1 MDPDKIDEYRIR
13 DLIYKLN
20 YHTKKYDEGSPEISD
35 REWDDMYFELQ
46 DLENWT
52 GLYFEDSPTQRVVF
66 QEVSKLNKVE
76 HNHPMLSLDKTKSID
91 VIKSFIGNKDCI
103 CMAKMDGLTCSLRY
117 LDGKLVSAETR
128 GNGIV
133 GEDILHNALQVK
145 NIPNKIDYK
154 EELIVDGEIICTY
167 KDFEPFAAEYKNP
180 RNFASG
186 SIRLL
191 SSKESASRNLTF
203 VAWDVIKG
211 LSQMSEELGV
221 PALLTCKLAE
231 LNELGFTIVP
241 FHNCNKIDIEDFNS
255 EYNRIGYVKQLAQN
269 AQYPIDGLVFKY
281 NNCDE
286 YEAAGR
292 TDHHFKG
299 GLAYKFYD
307 EEYETTIEGI
317 EWTMGRTGVLTPVAM
332 LAPIDIDGTEVSR
345 ANLHNITVAHE
356 TLGGLCFGWKGQK
369 VWVYKANMIIPQISK
384 AEEDDKRTKEYFTL
398 PYVCPVCGGEVET
411 RKEVDSE
418 MLYCANPQCEGKLVN
433 RIEHFFGKKGLDAKG
448 ISKATISKLIDLGW
462 VTRIADVFDLSRYK
476 DEWKTL
482 PGFGEKSVSNI
493 LGSIDACRNC
503 DLESAIAGIGIPLIG
518 RTVAKDLAKRFATYA
533 AFKENIEGSFDFS
546 TLGGY
551 GYEMNKS
558 LKTFNYEELDYIV
571 ENYLNIKEDIKENY
585 EKKLQ
590 NLVFCVTGKVSIWK
604 NRDELSAFIESLGGK
619 VTGSVSKNTNYLINN
634 DVNSTSAKNNKA
646 KELGIPIISE
656 QTFMD
661 NFDISK

>member
-1 MDPDKIDEYRIR
+1 MNKVRELIDT
-13 DLIYKLN
+13 LN
-20 YHTKKYDEGSPEISD
+20 YHTKLYDEGRPEISD
-35 REWDDMYFELQ
+35 REWDVLYFTLVQ
-46 DLENWT
+46 LEAET
-52 GLYFEDSPTQRVVF
+52 GLYFEDSPTQRIHF

-76 HNHPMLSLDKTKSID
+76 HNHPMLSLDKTKEISEIE
-91 VIKSFIGNKDCI
+91 SFIRNKDFI
-103 CMAKMDGLTCSLRY
+103 AMSKLDGLTCSLRY
-117 LDGKLVSAETR
+117 VDGKLVGAETR
-128 GNGIV
+128 GNGII
-133 GEDILHNALQVK
+133 GEDILHNALVIK
-145 NIPNKIDYK
+145 SIPNKIAYDK
-154 EELIVDGEIICTY
+154 ELIIDGEIICTY
-167 KDFEPFAAEYKNP
+167 DNFERFSTEYKNP

-191 SSKESASRNLTF
+191 DSKECSTRNLTF

-211 LSQMSEELGV
+211 LDEDVLIGKLDTLEIYGFITV
-221 PALLTCKLAE
+221 PFYFGNDNVE
-231 LNELGFTIVP
+231 TIV
-241 FHNCNKIDIEDFNS
+241 
-255 EYNRIGYVKQLAQN
+255 EYIKEKSQKLS
-269 AQYPIDGLVFKY
+269 YPIDGVVFKY
-281 NNCDE
+281 NQCDE
-286 YEAAGR
+286 YNAAGR

-299 GLAYKFYD
+299 GIAYKFYD
-307 EEYETTIEGI
+307 EEYETVLKDI
-317 EWTMGRTGVLTPVAM
+317 EWTMGRTGVLTPVAIFEPVD
-332 LAPIDIDGTEVSR
+332 ADGSIIEKAS
-345 ANLHNITVAHE
+345 LHNVSVAND
-356 TLGGLCFGWKGQK
+356 TLGGLGFGWKGQK
-369 VWVYKANMIIPQISK
+369 IWVYKANMIIPQISR
-384 AEEDDKRTKEYFTL
+384 AEEDDERTKEYFTL

-462 VTRIADVFDLSRYK
+462 VTRIGDVFTLERFK
-476 DEWKTL
+476 DEWTNL

-493 LGSIDACRNC
+493 LSAIDASRNC
-503 DLESAIAGIGIPLIG
+503 SLESVLSGIGIPLIG
-518 RTVAKDLAKRFATYA
+518 RTVAKDLANRFSSYG
-533 AFKENIEGSFDFS
+533 AFKENVKGDFDFS
-546 TLGGY
+546 CISGY
-551 GYEMNKS
+551 GYEMNKA

-590 NLVFCVTGKVSIWK
+590 NLVFCVTGKVNIWK

-661 NFDISK
+661 SFDISK

>member
-1 MDPDKIDEYRIR
+1 MVDKCKVVTIR
-13 DLIYKLN
+13 NLINTLN
-20 YHTKKYDEGSPEISD
+20 LYTEAYDAGEPAISD
-35 REWDDMYFELQ
+35 KEWDNLYFQLVKM
-46 DLENWT
+46 ENET
-52 GLYFEDSPTQRVVF
+52 GLYYDDSPTQKIHF

-76 HNHPMLSLDKTKSID
+76 HNHPMLSLDKTKELDEID
-91 VIKSFIGNKDCI
+91 SFIGTKSFI

-117 LDGKLVSAETR
+117 RDGKLIMAETR
-128 GNGIV
+128 GNGQI
-133 GEDILHNALQVK
+133 GEDILHNALVVK
-145 NIPNKIDYK
+145 NIPKRIPFVDG
-154 EELIVDGEIICTY
+154 ELTVDGEIICTHE
-167 KDFEPFAAEYKNP
+167 DFIPFQEEYKNP

-191 SSKESASRNLTF
+191 DSRECAQRNLSF
-203 VAWDVIKG
+203 VAWDAFGDEFRDDFLSEKLYELRTYGFTVVPFIASNLKYNTLG
-211 LSQMSEELGV
+211 LSLED
-221 PALLTCKLAE
+221 
-231 LNELGFTIVP
+231 IVE
-241 FHNCNKIDIEDFNS
+241 KIKAYNS
-255 EYNRIGYVKQLAQN
+255 
-269 AQYPIDGLVFKY
+269 QYPMDGLVFKY
-281 NNCDE
+281 DTTDE
-286 YEAAGR
+286 YNAAGR

-307 EEYETTIEGI
+307 EEYETTIEDI
-317 EWTMGRTGVLTPVAM
+317 EWTMGRTGVLTPVAI

-345 ANLHNITVAHE
+345 ANIHNITVAHE

-369 VWVYKANMIIPQISK
+369 VWVYKANMIIPQISR
-384 AEEDDKRTKEYFTL
+384 AEEDDDRTKEYFTL

-462 VTRIADVFDLSRYK
+462 VTRIGDVFNLARFK
-476 DEWKTL
+476 DEWTNL

-493 LGSIDACRNC
+493 LSAIDASRNC
-503 DLESAIAGIGIPLIG
+503 SLESVLSGIGIPLIG
-518 RTVAKDLAKRFATYA
+518 RTVAKDLANRFSSYG
-533 AFKENIEGSFDFS
+533 AFKENIKGDFDFS
-546 TLGGY
+546 CIGGY

-590 NLVFCVTGKVSIWK
+590 NLVFCVTGKVNIWK

-661 NFDISK
+661 SFDISK

>member
-1 MDPDKIDEYRIR
+1 MDPDRIDEYRIR
-13 DLIYKLN
+13 DLIYQLN
-20 YHTKKYDEGSPEISD
+20 YHTKKYDEGNPEISD
-35 REWDDMYFELQ
+35 KEWDDMYFELQ
-46 DLENWT
+46 GLENWT
-52 GLYFEDSPTQRVVF
+52 GLHFEDSPTQKVVF

-76 HNHPMLSLDKTKSID
+76 HNHPMLSLAKTKEISE
-91 VIKSFIGNKDCI
+91 VESFLGDKAYI
-103 CMAKMDGLTCSLRY
+103 CMGKMDGLTCSLRY
-117 LDGKLVSAETR
+117 LGGKLVSAETR
-128 GNGIV
+128 GNGQV
-133 GEDILHNALQVK
+133 GEDILHNALVIK
-145 NIPNKIDYK
+145 NIPKRIPWQD
-154 EELIVDGEIICTY
+154 EFIVDGEIICTY
-167 KDFEPFAAEYKNP
+167 DNFEPFSSEYKNP

-191 SSKESASRNLTF
+191 DSRECSKRNLTF
-203 VAWDVIKG
+203 VAWDII
-211 LSQMSEELGV
+211 
-221 PALLTCKLAE
+221 
-231 LNELGFTIVP
+231 GFTMKLLSTKMELLKEYGFTTVP
-241 FHNCNKIDIEDFNS
+241 YTIDDDFYTSTLEEQIEK
-255 EYNRIGYVKQLAQN
+255 VKKECADLS
-269 AQYPIDGLVFKY
+269 YPIDGVVFKY
-281 NNCDE
+281 DFCRA
-286 YEAAGR
+286 YEEAGR

-345 ANLHNITVAHE
+345 ANIHNITVAHE

-384 AEEDDKRTKEYFTL
+384 AEEDDERTKEYFTL

-462 VTRIADVFDLSRYK
+462 VTRIGDVFNLARFK
-476 DEWKTL
+476 DEWTNL

-493 LGSIDACRNC
+493 LSAIDASRNC
-503 DLESAIAGIGIPLIG
+503 SLESVLSGIGIPLIG
-518 RTVAKDLAKRFATYA
+518 RTVAKDLANRFSSYG
-533 AFKENIEGSFDFS
+533 AFKENIKGDFDFS
-546 TLGGY
+546 CIGGY

-661 NFDISK
+661 SFDISK

>member
-1 MDPDKIDEYRIR
+1 MADKCEMIRMR
-13 DLIYKLN
+13 DLINTLN
-20 YHTKKYDEGSPEISD
+20 IYTEAYDRGEPIISD
-35 REWDDMYFELQ
+35 REWDDLYFKLVKM
-46 DLENWT
+46 ENET
-52 GLYFEDSPTQRVVF
+52 GLYYEDSPTQKIHF
-66 QEVSKLNKVE
+66 KEVSKLDKVT
-76 HNHPMLSLDKTKSID
+76 HSHPMLSLAKTKEISE
-91 VIKSFIGNKDCI
+91 VESFLGDKAYI
-103 CMAKMDGLTCSLRY
+103 CMGKMDGLTCSLTYRG
-117 LDGKLVSAETR
+117 GKLVGAETR

-133 GEDILHNALQVK
+133 GEDILHNAYVIK
-145 NIPNKIDYK
+145 NIPKRIPWQD
-154 EELIVDGEIICTY
+154 EFIVDGEIICTY
-167 KDFEPFAAEYKNP
+167 DNFEKFSNEYKNP

-191 SSKESASRNLTF
+191 DSRECSTRNLTF
-203 VAWDVIKG
+203 VAWDIIDFTMKL
-211 LSQMSEELGV
+211 LSTKMEL
-221 PALLTCKLAE
+221 LKE
-231 LNELGFTIVP
+231 YGFTTVP
-241 FHNCNKIDIEDFNS
+241 YTIDDDFYTPTLEEQIEK
-255 EYNRIGYVKQLAQN
+255 VKKECADLS
-269 AQYPIDGLVFKY
+269 YPIDGVVFKY
-281 NNCDE
+281 DFCRV
-286 YEAAGR
+286 YEEAGR

-307 EEYETTIEGI
+307 EEYETTIEDI
-317 EWTMGRTGVLTPVAM
+317 EWTMGRTGVLTPVAI
-332 LAPIDIDGTEVSR
+332 LTPIDIDGTEVSR
-345 ANLHNITVAHE
+345 ANIHNITVAHE
-356 TLGGLCFGWKGQK
+356 TLGGVCFGWKGQK

-384 AEEDDKRTKEYFTL
+384 AEEDDERTKAYFTL

-462 VTRIADVFDLSRYK
+462 VTRISDVFDLSRYK

-518 RTVAKDLAKRFATYA
+518 RTVAKDLASRFTTYG

-546 TLGGY
+546 TIGGY
-551 GYEMNKS
+551 GYEMNKA

-590 NLVFCVTGKVSIWK
+590 NLVFCVTGKVNIWK

>member
-1 MDPDKIDEYRIR
+1 MDPDRIDEYRIR

-20 YHTKKYDEGSPEISD
+20 YYTKKYDEGNPEISD
-35 REWDDMYFELQ
+35 KEWDDMYFKLQ

-52 GLYFEDSPTQRVVF
+52 GLYFEDSPTQKVVF

-76 HNHPMLSLDKTKSID
+76 HNHPMLSLAKTKEISE
-91 VIKSFIGNKDCI
+91 VESFLGDKAYI

-128 GNGIV
+128 GNGQV
-133 GEDILHNALQVK
+133 GEDILHNALVIK
-145 NIPNKIDYK
+145 NIPKRIPWQ
-154 EELIVDGEIICTY
+154 EEFIVDGEIICTY
-167 KDFEPFAAEYKNP
+167 DDFEPFSNEYKNP

-191 SSKESASRNLTF
+191 DSRECAKRNLTF
-203 VAWDVIKG
+203 VAWDIIKFTMKL
-211 LSQMSEELGV
+211 LSTKMELLKEYGFTTVPYTIDDDFYTPNLDQQIEKIQNQCKELG
-221 PALLTCKLAE
+221 
-231 LNELGFTIVP
+231 
-241 FHNCNKIDIEDFNS
+241 
-255 EYNRIGYVKQLAQN
+255 
-269 AQYPIDGLVFKY
+269 YPIDGVVFKY
-281 NNCDE
+281 DFCRA
-286 YEAAGR
+286 YEEAGR

-307 EEYETTIEGI
+307 EEYETTIEDI
-317 EWTMGRTGVLTPVAM
+317 EWTMGRTGVLTPVAI
-332 LAPIDIDGTEVSR
+332 LAPIEIDGTEVSR
-345 ANLHNITVAHE
+345 ANLHNISVAHD

-384 AEEDDKRTKEYFTL
+384 AEEDDERTKEYFTL
-398 PYVCPVCGGEVET
+398 PYVCPVCGSEVET

-448 ISKATISKLIDLGW
+448 ISKATIEKLIDFGW
-462 VTRIADVFDLSRYK
+462 VTRIRDMFDLSRFAS
-476 DEWKTL
+476 EWKNI

-493 LGSIDACRNC
+493 LGAIEASRNC
-503 DLESAIAGIGIPLIG
+503 NLESAIAAAGIPLIG
-518 RTVAKDLAKRFATYA
+518 RTVAKDLARRFTSYG

-546 TLGGY
+546 SLGGY

-558 LKTFNYEELDYIV
+558 LKTFDYTELDYIV
-571 ENYLNIKEDIKENY
+571 ENYLNIQEEKQEVY

-590 NLVFCVTGKVSIWK
+590 NLTFCVTGKVSVWK
-604 NRDELSAFIESLGGK
+604 NRDELSAFIENLGGK
-619 VTGSVSKNTNYLINN
+619 VTGSVSKNTDYLINN